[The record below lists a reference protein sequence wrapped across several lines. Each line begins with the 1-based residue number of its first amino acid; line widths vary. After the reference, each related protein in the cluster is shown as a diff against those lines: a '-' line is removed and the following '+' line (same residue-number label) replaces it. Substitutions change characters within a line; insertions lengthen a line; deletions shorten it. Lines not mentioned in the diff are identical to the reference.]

1 MSALG
6 AELDALART
15 IDERA
20 GGDPALSY
28 TASLLAEGVQKCA
41 KKLGE
46 EGVEAALA
54 AVSGDRDALAREA
67 ADVLYHLLVTL
78 RAAGVAP
85 DDVAAILV
93 ARRGVSGLEEKA
105 AR

>member
-20 GGDPALSY
+20 GGDPTRSY
-28 TASLLAEGVQKCA
+28 TASLVAEGVQKCA

-46 EGVEAALA
+46 EAVEAALA

-67 ADVLYHLLVTL
+67 ADVLFHLLVTL
-78 RAAGVAP
+78 RAADVSP
-85 DDVAAILV
+85 DAVAAVLV

-105 AR
+105 RR